1 MPAYMV
7 RFLAGGLFV
16 SLFAVLGDLVKPKS
30 FAGLFGGAPAVA
42 LATLVLTIGKDG
54 RSYAAMEARSMLAG
68 AAALCAYCLL
78 SGCLTMRCDM
88 AALKASLFSMAAWF
102 ASAFGLWLLFLH

>member
-1 MPAYMV
+1 MLVYAI

-30 FAGLFGGAPAVA
+30 LAGLFGGAPSVA
-42 LATLVLTIGKDG
+42 LATLALTIGKDG

-68 AAALCAYCLL
+68 AAALCAYCSLVSWLL
-78 SGCLTMRCDM
+78 MRRDM
-88 AALKASLFSMAAWF
+88 SASRASLYSMAAWF
-102 ASAFGLWLLFLH
+102 ASAFGLWLLFLR